1 MPDFEELVRESIER
15 FNSLSPEEQNEHRRQ
30 QYISWARGEMGM
42 RGQQVDEEELARA
55 VDNLQASGRI
65 DYRTNRPKP
74 KPALERLLD
83 EE

>member
-30 QYISWARGEMGM
+30 QYISWVRGEMGM
-42 RGQQVDEEELARA
+42 RGQQIDEEELGRT
-55 VDNLQASGRI
+55 VDRLQASGRI
-65 DYRTNRPKP
+65 DYRTVKP
-74 KPALERLLD
+74 KPALERLID